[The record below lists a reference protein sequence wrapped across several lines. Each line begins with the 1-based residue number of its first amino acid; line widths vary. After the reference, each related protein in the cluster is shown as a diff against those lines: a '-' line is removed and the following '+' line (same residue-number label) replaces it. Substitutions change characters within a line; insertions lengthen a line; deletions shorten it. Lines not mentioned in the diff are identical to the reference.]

1 MSGPSPAGDS
11 RLIPPL
17 FVFEGDDLLVFTS
30 DDEAVAAIEP
40 VDARDAGYEAFDA
53 EGAVI
58 EVRGIGIQ
66 AAGRVVRTVSE
77 GTTVLRPTG
86 ESDPARLRQK
96 LVGHIE
102 AVGTRR
108 YGLTK
113 AGLVDVDLAAL
124 VAAVA
129 ERHVAGS

>member
-53 EGAVI
+53 EGENPI
-58 EVRGIGIQ
+58 ELQRQGWQ
-66 AAGRVVRTVSE
+66 AILDRFA
-77 GTTVLRPTG
+77 
-86 ESDPARLRQK
+86 
-96 LVGHIE
+96 
-102 AVGTRR
+102 
-108 YGLTK
+108 
-113 AGLVDVDLAAL
+113 
-124 VAAVA
+124 
-129 ERHVAGS
+129 RHVEGKG